1 MKKKN
6 KPNNKNQEHISIV
19 EDLQLK
25 DYTITKHYIHTYI
38 HTLFEIGSVM
48 GSQRLM
54 WTYIKATLYK

>member
-1 MKKKN
+1 MLLTMLITIPAKRGHKATYK
-6 KPNNKNQEHISIV
+6 
-19 EDLQLK
+19 LK
-25 DYTITKHYIHTYI
+25 LYTYI